1 MLHTD
6 LSVLHIQSLIV
17 VHLFVS
23 QVHFATPPDNTSSG
37 SNHAF
42 AKPEIH
48 THSLCTLL
56 PLFTPQL
63 YKKKHLHFSILQL
76 FIFSFSL
83 VLDFLPVLT
92 AFEWSTAGPEHVAD
106 PQTMHVRLTVAHSLS
121 IPYFPS
127 YFMDIV
133 SSPPLCSLRLYFCFL
148 FCFVFLFKGQNQGS
162 WRGLQKTCST

>member
-1 MLHTD
+1 MFLVKRKCYTQI
-6 LSVLHIQSLIV
+6 LHIRSLIV

-48 THSLCTLL
+48 THSLCTLRS
-56 PLFTPQL
+56 LFTPKL
-63 YKKKHLHFSILQL
+63 YKKHLHFLYYN
-76 FIFSFSL
+76 FSFSQSL
-83 VLDFLPVLT
+83 WCWISFQYLLHLSGALQGLSMLLT
-92 AFEWSTAGPEHVAD
+92 HRPCMSIWLW
-106 PQTMHVRLTVAHSLS
+106 LTVYLS

-133 SSPPLCSLRLYFCFL
+133 SSPPLCSLQLYFCFL
-148 FCFVFLFKGQNQGS
+148 FCFVFLFKGQN
-162 WRGLQKTCST
+162 